1 MSTNLDKIISAKQ
14 DNPRTLM
21 SSNFRGISLCGALW
35 YSTVCVTTVPLLL
48 GCGPV
53 LKIQDR
59 LLAKEYKKLPLA
71 GHVFGSSI
79 RDPDRQRV

>member
-1 MSTNLDKIISAKQ
+1 MNMGKYIIAQSCPFPAKQ

-53 LKIQDR
+53 LNIQDR
-59 LLAKEYKKLPLA
+59 LLTKEYKKLPLA
-71 GHVFGSSI
+71 GHVFGSF
-79 RDPDRQRV
+79 